1 MQQIQIPNEIIDHAM
16 AMAGVG
22 QTLNDIY
29 AQLRKEK
36 PMTKPVKDVMIKI
49 LTGEAVET
57 PKDEPLK
64 VRSSTKNYMERR
76 ADILGILDNNHLKA
90 SEICLA
96 MGIDASQCRRLLSA
110 MHVDGLLNYVE
121 HHLKYRVWYIKG
133 QPEPQFTDYGIY
145 KKLRAEAK
153 ELGLVTYL
161 GKPCEKCG
169 GTEIYTGANKCK
181 PCLTAYRK
189 TYLKDY

>member
-1 MQQIQIPNEIIDHAM
+1 MNMQVSYDSIMDAC
-16 AMAGVG
+16 AMAGVHFPIFEIDKMLLG
-22 QTLNDIY
+22 
-29 AQLRKEK
+29 EK
-36 PMTKPVKDVMIKI
+36 PMAQTVKTVLINLANEKPINP
-49 LTGEAVET
+49 

-76 ADILGILDNNHLKA
+76 ADILGILDNHHLKA

-96 MGIDASQCRRLLSA
+96 MDIDASQCRRLLSA

-181 PCLTAYRK
+181 PCLTTYRK